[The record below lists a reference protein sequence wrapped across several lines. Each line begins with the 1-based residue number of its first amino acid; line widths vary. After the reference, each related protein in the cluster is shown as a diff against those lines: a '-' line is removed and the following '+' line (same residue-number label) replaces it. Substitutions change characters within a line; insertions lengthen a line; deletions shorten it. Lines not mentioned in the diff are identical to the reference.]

1 MNVDPEMK
9 QLLPVQFFFSHHKQ
23 FQSNLWHIFC
33 AIVTACLIILLVTK
47 LNAPVIDSSG
57 KALKQPPK

>member
-9 QLLPVQFFFSHHKQ
+9 QLLPVQFFLSHHKQ

-33 AIVTACLIILLVTK
+33 AIVTACLIMLLVT
-47 LNAPVIDSSG
+47 
-57 KALKQPPK
+57 